1 MQKLNLKKLLSITIL
16 IISSIQLSAQMNE
29 DLGFLTF
36 SFSPL
41 GIDNIEY
48 RSTDMGGSI
57 PMRIQ
62 KGVLI
67 NSLNYSFTNIKVDD
81 PNLEYS
87 ASELEN
93 IHSLSYALSYIHP
106 LENNWKLLGRGGVM
120 AVSNFSTALTADDL
134 FLNGTLL
141 LIKRLQKAEKLS
153 VLSFGGGY
161 ATLAGKPMFFPY
173 INYFK
178 QSSRHWSYSLGFPQ
192 AFLRYHFSPH
202 TRLSLNASINGLYA
216 NLSKPIVVDVVGLNE
231 TAKKLSFRTGL
242 LGIEYQNQLGKYW
255 NLFLKAE
262 YAFWGDYILE
272 DNFEND
278 IFKQDVSKGLYFTT
292 GIKLNVLRNKTRG
305 AKPRTESN

>member
-1 MQKLNLKKLLSITIL
+1 
-16 IISSIQLSAQMNE
+16 MNE

-106 LENNWKLLGRGGVM
+106 LENNWK
-120 AVSNFSTALTADDL
+120 N
-134 FLNGTLL
+134 
-141 LIKRLQKAEKLS
+141 RLQNDK
-153 VLSFGGGY
+153 
-161 ATLAGKPMFFPY
+161 T
-173 INYFK
+173 N
-178 QSSRHWSYSLGFPQ
+178 
-192 AFLRYHFSPH
+192 
-202 TRLSLNASINGLYA
+202 
-216 NLSKPIVVDVVGLNE
+216 
-231 TAKKLSFRTGL
+231 
-242 LGIEYQNQLGKYW
+242 NQ
-255 NLFLKAE
+255 
-262 YAFWGDYILE
+262 
-272 DNFEND
+272 
-278 IFKQDVSKGLYFTT
+278 
-292 GIKLNVLRNKTRG
+292 
-305 AKPRTESN
+305 